1 MISSNRSRPGASFAP
16 LPASWKPDCGLLLM
30 TTLSLRCRAGASF
43 GFVGDAG
50 IYPFAGVSHTP
61 VLAKDGGCQTIDM
74 THVVVETESLEAD
87 SKSIKL
93 KTNSQ
98 VLS

>member
-1 MISSNRSRPGASFAP
+1 MATF
-16 LPASWKPDCGLLLM
+16 
-30 TTLSLRCRAGASF
+30 SLRCCAGASF
-43 GFVGDAG
+43 GLVGIAG
-50 IYPFAGVSHTP
+50 IYPFADVFHTP

-74 THVVVETESLEAD
+74 THVVVETESLEAE